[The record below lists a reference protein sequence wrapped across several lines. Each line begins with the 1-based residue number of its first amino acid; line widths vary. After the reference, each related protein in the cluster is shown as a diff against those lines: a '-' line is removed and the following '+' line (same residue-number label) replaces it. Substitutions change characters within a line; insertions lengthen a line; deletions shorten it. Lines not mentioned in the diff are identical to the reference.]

1 MRVLELIRQHVP
13 QVPVIVRTRFD
24 KDMVM
29 LKAAGAAEVIPDAF
43 EVSLSLAT
51 HTFSQIGLP
60 EDEVNRLVLAERRSH
75 YTHLK
80 ESQGSGVIN

>member
-1 MRVLELIRQHVP
+1 
-13 QVPVIVRTRFD
+13 
-24 KDMVM
+24 M

-51 HTFSQIGLP
+51 HTFSQLGLP
-60 EDEVNRLVLAERRSH
+60 EDEVNRLVLAERRSQ

-80 ESQGSGVIN
+80 DTAPAHEA